1 MSGLAHSENTAENT
15 AENKTEHQPEAKTGK
30 PGDLHEIPTVNW
42 LDLKSNRNKFIQDL
56 HYALS
61 ECGFLVLTNAP
72 GLDEDFQQR
81 AFKEVRGFFNAPMD
95 IKKTAHISNTPY
107 FRGYSLP
114 TPADRGQGQVI
125 ENFQYGFEQ
134 QPVCAHD
141 DTTQPIHKRL
151 FRGPNT
157 WPKSDSMPG
166 FQPLIEDLNLTYH
179 RLTHQL
185 GELIVESLGE
195 DPAQFS
201 EYFDFD
207 DPDLAASLNHNFS
220 MDVFTQEAQEQVRTS
235 YEQFDSKTVGAHI
248 DGPPFVALLIN
259 DRPGLQVVA
268 GEGRWMD
275 APVTCR
281 TAPGDYSVPVI
292 PGSVIVNTGGTLMHL
307 SEGRYSATLHRV
319 NTTLIPK
326 GETRVSMPYFLLPK
340 MEGDLIPFGKSTVSV
355 EGAAGYKAGRDRG
368 ANACVNRM
376 GTFPQVTR
384 RWWVEEFKELSE
396 QQREEVEAET
406 AAAYSLAAQRG
417 KRYRESTNK

>member
-1 MSGLAHSENTAENT
+1 MQSTVESDGLE
-15 AENKTEHQPEAKTGK
+15 
-30 PGDLHEIPTVNW
+30 PGRLKEIPTVDW
-42 LDLKSNRNKFIQDL
+42 LDLEADRDRFMRDL
-56 HYALS
+56 RYALS

-72 GLDEDFQQR
+72 GLDDEFQQR
-81 AFKEVRGFFNAPMD
+81 AFREVRGFFDAPMD
-95 IKKTAHISNTPY
+95 VKKTAHISNTPY
-107 FRGYSLP
+107 FRGYTLP
-114 TPADRGQGQVI
+114 TPADRGHGQVI

-134 QPVCAHD
+134 APECAHD
-141 DTTQPIHKRL
+141 DVSQPIHRRL

-157 WPKSDSMPG
+157 WPQTDSMPG
-166 FQPLIEDLNLTYH
+166 FRPLIEELNQTYH

-195 DPAQFS
+195 DPAEFRK
-201 EYFDFD
+201 YFLFE

-220 MDVFTQEAQEQVRTS
+220 LDVFAEEARAEVRAA
-235 YEQFDSKTVGAHI
+235 YDRFDSQNVGAHI

-268 GEGRWMD
+268 GEGQWMN

-281 TAPGDYSVPVI
+281 TADGDYDVPVI

-319 NTTLIPK
+319 NTTLIPR
-326 GETRVSMPYFLLPK
+326 GDTRVSMPYFLLPK
-340 MEGDLIPFGKSTVSV
+340 MEGDLIPFGKTEAAV
-355 EGAAGYKAGRDRG
+355 EGAAGYRAGRDRG

-384 RWWVEEFKELSE
+384 RWWVEEFKALSE
-396 QQREEVEAET
+396 QQSKEVEAET
-406 AAAYSLAAQRG
+406 TAAYELAAKRG
-417 KRYRESTNK
+417 ERYRQSAKG